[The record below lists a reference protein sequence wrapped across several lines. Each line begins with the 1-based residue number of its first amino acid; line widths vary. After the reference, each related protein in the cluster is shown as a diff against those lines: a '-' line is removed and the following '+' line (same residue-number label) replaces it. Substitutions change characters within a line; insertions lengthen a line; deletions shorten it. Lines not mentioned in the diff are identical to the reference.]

1 MDKFNNQIMVCI
13 IFILYVH
20 TNFNIRMEVLIMSK
34 SKDIKSEKKNNS
46 KGSKKSNPKQDTNAV
61 EGK

>member
-1 MDKFNNQIMVCI
+1 MVCI

-46 KGSKKSNPKQDTNAV
+46 KGSKKSNPMQDSNAV